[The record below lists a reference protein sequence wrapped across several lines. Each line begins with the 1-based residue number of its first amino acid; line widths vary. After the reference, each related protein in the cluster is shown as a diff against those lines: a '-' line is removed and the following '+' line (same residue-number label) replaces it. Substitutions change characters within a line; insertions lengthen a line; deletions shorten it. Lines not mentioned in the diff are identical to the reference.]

1 MSIKKHIPNAITSLN
16 LICGVIGI
24 IALFEPELHAI
35 AYFPFLCMLTAVLFD
50 FCDGL
55 AARLLGAYSPL
66 GKELDSLADM
76 VSFGVLPALMMYF
89 NCSLWAAGGIVV
101 FFAWIPLLIA
111 VFSAVRLAKFNLDE
125 RQHSSF
131 IGLPTPASALIC
143 GSLCCLLGYL
153 PDSFGTAIPW
163 ILIGVSLVLCVLLV
177 CELPMFSF
185 KFGKDIEADTA
196 TKMLRYALLSISF
209 IIIVLVILFAL
220 PWPAIILGIFLVYIL
235 ENALFRLLAP
245 NKA

>member
-1 MSIKKHIPNAITSLN
+1 
-16 LICGVIGI
+16 
-24 IALFEPELHAI
+24 
-35 AYFPFLCMLTAVLFD
+35 
-50 FCDGL
+50 
-55 AARLLGAYSPL
+55 
-66 GKELDSLADM
+66 
-76 VSFGVLPALMMYF
+76 MMYF
-89 NCSLWAAGGIVV
+89 NCSLRAAGGIAV

-143 GSLCCLLGYL
+143 GSLCCLLDYL

>member
-16 LICGVIGI
+16 LIFGVIGI

-89 NCSLWAAGGIVV
+89 NCSIWAAGGIAV

-143 GSLCCLLGYL
+143 GSLCCLLGDL
-153 PDSFGTAIPW
+153 PDSFGTAIPYR
-163 ILIGVSLVLCVLLV
+163 SRHRHQDAALCASEHIVHHHSAGYTLRSPLARNNFGH
-177 CELPMFSF
+177 LPGLYP
-185 KFGKDIEADTA
+185 GKCPVQIAG
-196 TKMLRYALLSISF
+196 S
-209 IIIVLVILFAL
+209 
-220 PWPAIILGIFLVYIL
+220 
-235 ENALFRLLAP
+235 
-245 NKA
+245 